1 MNNPRKLVCD
11 AFLGNNNLPEMC
23 DDIKEKLVMLNYKN
37 NKKIGLYYCLYFSLC
52 KEKNILFYDFLK
64 KEREIISL
72 FQRKLVSINH
82 IMEIWEMY
90 TGLDPMKS
98 FSCNDIIEFKRLNLK
113 KLNL

>member
-37 NKKIGLYYCLYFSLC
+37 NKNIGLYYSLYFSLC

-98 FSCNDIIEFKRLNLK
+98 FSCNDIIEFKRLN
-113 KLNL
+113 